1 MERARNLLQKIVA
14 QSLRGVP
21 DNEAAIAAWPFAAGG
36 SVAEKTEAVAFR
48 DGVLE
53 VRVPD
58 ANWRN
63 QLQDMAAGF
72 LSRLNQY
79 SKVRVRRIEF
89 TLAPTSTQQ
98 NSHSSELRSPGNPKD
113 SR

>member
-1 MERARNLLQKIVA
+1 MEQARNLLQKVVA

-21 DNEAAIAAWPFAAGG
+21 DEEAPIAAWPFAAGG
-36 SVAEKTEAVAFR
+36 SVAEKTEAIAFR

-58 ANWRN
+58 ANWQN
-63 QLQDMAAGF
+63 QLRDMATGF

-89 TLAPTSTQQ
+89 TLPPTNTQQ
-98 NSHSSELRSPGNPKD
+98 E

>member
-1 MERARNLLQKIVA
+1 MEQARNLLQKIVA
-14 QSLRGVP
+14 QSLRRAS
-21 DNEAAIAAWPFAAGG
+21 DEEAPIAAWPFAAGAG
-36 SVAEKTEAVAFR
+36 VAEKTEAIAFR

-58 ANWRN
+58 VNWQN
-63 QLQDMAAGF
+63 QLRDMAAGF

-79 SKVRVRRIEF
+79 SKTRVKRIEF
-89 TLAPTSTQQ
+89 TLA
-98 NSHSSELRSPGNPKD
+98 SPPIPKQE